1 MRGGLLTGVLGGQ
14 RAVSDC
20 SAQVLDTIEWLVGDP
35 KLS

>member
-1 MRGGLLTGVLGGQ
+1 VASEL
-14 RAVSDC
+14 VSDC